1 MNTACPRRV
10 SLISALGLP
19 TILSPTIGATT
30 GDRPAARRFGSR
42 LSPALQASSFARR
55 LAHPHRPNRVHR
67 GCPLGQPVLRTGRSR
82 SVALHPALLRCS
94 YGSIPH
100 SSSPHRSGLS
110 PLYPTA
116 LSGARAPTCSRLC
129 VARNLGGRSYTR
141 ASLVLWVVSPVTYGA
156 AVRTFL
162 GAKRLECA
170 ELAPAF
176 RAPTLND
183 SASKLDALQTLRA
196 TGMPVLSNV
205 TIFTAANT

>member
-19 TILSPTIGATT
+19 TILSPTIGATS

-116 LSGARAPTCSRLC
+116 LSGARAPTCSRLRMPLFTNGPPGFQ
-129 VARNLGGRSYTR
+129 VTQSRLQVGAPVGSM
-141 ASLVLWVVSPVTYGA
+141 VVVSPRCASGA
-156 AVRTFL
+156 RRTS
-162 GAKRLECA
+162 
-170 ELAPAF
+170 ELAYAWCP
-176 RAPTLND
+176 
-183 SASKLDALQTLRA
+183 
-196 TGMPVLSNV
+196 G
-205 TIFTAANT
+205 